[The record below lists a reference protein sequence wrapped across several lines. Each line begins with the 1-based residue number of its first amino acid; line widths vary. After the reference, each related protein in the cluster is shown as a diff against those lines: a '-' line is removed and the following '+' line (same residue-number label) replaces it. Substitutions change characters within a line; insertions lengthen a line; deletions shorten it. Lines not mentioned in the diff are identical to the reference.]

1 MQTSRIVLT
10 AASLMLA
17 AASADA
23 AIGYNR
29 FQYQVPAGTAAA
41 NGFRVNL
48 PPPPGMGNA
57 YSDLVLRRPT
67 IGGTLKPAAVA
78 AAGGLTAMISG
89 PLNNKVGNP
98 AFTITRNNSIDVYT
112 RTVVKDSW
120 TLATQVQFFNGGA
133 AAIAVD
139 NTPKGGWS
147 AKNLPASDSGSEVSF
162 TLDPSASSVLLTA
175 SVYRGM
181 TYSAI
186 EAAFNS
192 FFNVP
197 IDTPDIPNDLL
208 ANPLTHFSG
217 ALLVDTFSGV
227 ALSGGDS
234 VSFGMASE
242 LAADEG
248 VIVVGTLDIG
258 GQVREFAVAMA
269 VPTPGAS
276 ALLALC
282 GLCVC
287 RRRR

>member
-17 AASADA
+17 VPSADA

-48 PPPPGMGNA
+48 PAPAGMGNA

-89 PLNNKVGNP
+89 PLNNKAGNP
-98 AFTITRNNSIDVYT
+98 AFTITRNNSLDVYT

-133 AAIAVD
+133 AAVAVD

-147 AKNLPASDSGSEVSF
+147 VKNLPASDSGSEVGF
-162 TLDPSASSVLLTA
+162 VLDPSSSSVLLTA

-181 TYSAI
+181 AYSAI

-197 IDTPDIPNDLL
+197 IDTPDIPDDLL
-208 ANPLTHFSG
+208 SNPLTHFSG
-217 ALLVDTFSGV
+217 AFFVDTVSGV

-234 VSFGMASE
+234 LTIGMASE
-242 LAADEG
+242 LGADEG
-248 VIVVGTLDIG
+248 VIVIGTLDVG

-269 VPTPGAS
+269 VPTPGACVLFS
-276 ALLALC
+276 LA
-282 GLCVC
+282 GLSVI